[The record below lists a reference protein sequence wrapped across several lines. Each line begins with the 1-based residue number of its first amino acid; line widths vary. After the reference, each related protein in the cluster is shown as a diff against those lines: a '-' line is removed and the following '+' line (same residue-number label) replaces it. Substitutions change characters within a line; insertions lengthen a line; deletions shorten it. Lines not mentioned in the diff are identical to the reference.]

1 VGLTSGTILR
11 HDHEGAA
18 VDRDTDTTPGL
29 RERKKLATREAVRAA
44 AVRLAVR
51 DGIED
56 VTVERIAQ
64 EADVSLRTFFNHFPH
79 KEDAVLDAVRVR
91 AAELITEFRRRPTP
105 EPVPAAVREAALAVI
120 DRDDVLGRDHLAA
133 LRLVRRAP
141 SLLARQMTVLHEQE
155 DALAAAIADRLGV
168 DRSGAAGSS
177 VPDVLAAM
185 TLAALRVALDRWL
198 AQDAGD
204 GTAAAERAAA
214 LRQQIDTALELLTL
228 TQE

>member
-1 VGLTSGTILR
+1 MDGG
-11 HDHEGAA
+11 
-18 VDRDTDTTPGL
+18 TDTTPGL

-91 AAELITEFRRRPTP
+91 AAELITEFRHRPTA
-105 EPVPAAVREAALAVI
+105 EPVPVAVREAALAVI

-155 DALAAAIADRLGV
+155 EALAAAIADRLGV
-168 DRSGAAGSS
+168 DRSGSAGSS

-185 TLAALRVALDRWL
+185 ALAALRVALDRWL
-198 AQDAGD
+198 ARDTGD

-214 LRQQIDTALELLTL
+214 LRQEIDAALELLAVTR
-228 TQE
+228 E